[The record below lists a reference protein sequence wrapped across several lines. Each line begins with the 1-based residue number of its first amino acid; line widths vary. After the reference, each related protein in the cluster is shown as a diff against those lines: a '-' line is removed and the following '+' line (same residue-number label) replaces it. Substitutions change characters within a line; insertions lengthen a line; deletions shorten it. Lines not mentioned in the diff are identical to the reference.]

1 MGTWG
6 TGSFEN
12 DSAADFIKEV
22 VEDGAVALRE
32 ALEIVLD
39 PELDDVE
46 AEEGARAIAA
56 AEIVAAALSGHM
68 KYISDDDLQNWIED
82 TDAALLTAHRE
93 LALEALERVI
103 GPASELPELWEES
116 DDQAGWQAE
125 MQRLRFAL
133 V

>member
-56 AEIVAAALSGHM
+56 AEIVAAALAGEM
-68 KYISDDDLQNWIED
+68 KYISDDDLQTWIEETD
-82 TDAALLTAHRE
+82 TAQLTRHRE
-93 LALEALERVI
+93 LALEAVERVI

-125 MQRLRFAL
+125 MQRLRLAL
-133 V
+133 I

>member
-56 AEIVAAALSGHM
+56 AEIVAAALSGDM
-68 KYISDDDLQNWIED
+68 KYISDDDLQSWIEER
-82 TDAALLTAHRE
+82 DASELTGHRE
-93 LALEALERVI
+93 LALEAVERVI

-116 DDQAGWQAE
+116 DDQAGWLAE
-125 MQRLRFAL
+125 VQRLRSAL